1 MDSLLLESHYDLRG
15 ITFFE
20 TIPQNDTY
28 KFRSIGLGDI
38 LRWQLFVHDSWRCLG
53 NRFLT
58 CRYAKFRI
66 FFRHSSS
73 LCQYCFTYYS
83 RILQLSC
90 SISSFQHSIIVFE
103 KISVDFSRPF
113 FFLEGGLHEKT
124 LKSSMADFNTLHDVS
139 PIDIIL
145 STETSSSRLSTKGK
159 MLPRC
164 FITRPPTLRHIYLL
178 TKHIF
183 RS

>member
-1 MDSLLLESHYDLRG
+1 MKRFHKMIHISSVASASE
-15 ITFFE
+15 TFWGDNCLF
-20 TIPQNDTY
+20 TIPDDALAIAFWHVDMPN
-28 KFRSIGLGDI
+28 FE
-38 LRWQLFVHDSWRCLG
+38 F
-53 NRFLT
+53 
-58 CRYAKFRI
+58 

-113 FFLEGGLHEKT
+113 FFSEGGLHEKT